1 VADMCKSSSATE
13 ETSSGGYTVDSVVL
27 RIMTQEDGCICR
39 VMIDNQIDTVSV
51 GIRKL
56 DGLTASAPVEAD
68 CGIAVDI
75 NQIPD
80 MSTGNVIA
88 PIECLVNDT
97 LRYTPLF
104 QTGYLQF
111 RSRTINGDFIR
122 GFCIRIIRGKASLH
136 FVNLKK
142 KS

>member
-1 VADMCKSSSATE
+1 
-13 ETSSGGYTVDSVVL
+13 
-27 RIMTQEDGCICR
+27 
-39 VMIDNQIDTVSV
+39 MIDNQIDTVSV

-97 LRYTPLF
+97 LR
-104 QTGYLQF
+104 
-111 RSRTINGDFIR
+111 
-122 GFCIRIIRGKASLH
+122 
-136 FVNLKK
+136 
-142 KS
+142 